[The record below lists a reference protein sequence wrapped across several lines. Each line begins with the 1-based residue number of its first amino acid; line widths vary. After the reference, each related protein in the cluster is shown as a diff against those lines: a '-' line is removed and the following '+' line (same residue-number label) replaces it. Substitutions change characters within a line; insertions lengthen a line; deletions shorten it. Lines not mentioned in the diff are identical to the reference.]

1 MKSSLSKGVGL
12 RNSKRRRRS
21 LGQRV
26 YQVFDDK
33 KDYFTK
39 YNIKYEV
46 IEKKK
51 EKKKPKIRSIKLSS
65 VNKKEPVKET
75 KSKVEKEIDL
85 FAVEGEIFK
94 KEPKKEPKTETKTE
108 PKTEP
113 KKDTKT
119 DTKKDTKTDTKTET
133 KKEPKTETKKE
144 KIKGSQE
151 GGIDSSIK
159 KIFVTT
165 FDAEGDKN
173 QLVL

>member
-1 MKSSLSKGVGL
+1 MKSSLSKGIGL

-65 VNKKEPVKET
+65 VNKKEPVKEK

-85 FAVEGEIFK
+85 LAVEGEIFK
-94 KEPKKEPKTETKTE
+94 KAPKKAPKKEPKE
-108 PKTEP
+108 
-113 KKDTKT
+113 
-119 DTKKDTKTDTKTET
+119 ET
-133 KKEPKTETKKE
+133 KKEPKKAPKEEPKKE
-144 KIKGSQE
+144 KIEGSQE

-159 KIFVTT
+159 KIFVNKI
-165 FDAEGDKN
+165 DAEGDKN
-173 QLVL
+173 PLVL

>member
-1 MKSSLSKGVGL
+1 MKSSLSKGIGL

-51 EKKKPKIRSIKLSS
+51 EKKKPKIRSIKLSP

-85 FAVEGEIFK
+85 LAVEGEIFK
-94 KEPKKEPKTETKTE
+94 KAPKKAPKKEPKE
-108 PKTEP
+108 
-113 KKDTKT
+113 
-119 DTKKDTKTDTKTET
+119 ET
-133 KKEPKTETKKE
+133 KKEPKKAPKEETEKEPKKAPKEEPKKE
-144 KIKGSQE
+144 KIEGSQE

-159 KIFVTT
+159 KIFVNKI
-165 FDAEGDKN
+165 DAEGDKN
-173 QLVL
+173 PLVL